1 MKEIG
6 VGLVGFGTVGAGVIS
21 GLQCNGDLISERL
34 GARPVLRKIADLD
47 LDSDRG
53 IKVDASLLTRD
64 ASEIIA
70 DPDIQVV
77 VELIGG
83 TGAAKKLIKQAL
95 AKGKSVVTANKAL
108 LADHGEEIFT
118 LSREKGA
125 GIYFG
130 ASVGGGIPVIR
141 ALREGLI
148 ANRIETVYGI
158 LNGTCNYILK
168 RMEEAGMSFDD
179 ALAEAQEAGFAEAD
193 PTLDIDGHDTAHK
206 ASIIARLAHGL
217 DVPAEGVCTEG
228 IRGLA
233 DEDIEYARDLGYKI
247 KLLAIIKRDG
257 QDVEL
262 RIHPT
267 LVPVTH
273 MLASVNGVFNA
284 VMISGDMVGETLYY
298 GRGAGRE
305 PTASTVLADVADAV
319 RDLANGSGE
328 GRPVAGSKADDVR
341 LKAMGDVETRYYF
354 RLSLLD
360 KPGTF
365 AEVASVLGA
374 HEISIASVL
383 QKDVRV
389 NEHVPVVI
397 VTHCAKES
405 RVVEALEKID
415 AMNIV
420 GAATIAYRIED

>member
-1 MKEIG
+1 MKEVG
-6 VGLVGFGTVGAGVIS
+6 VGLVGFGTVGVGVVS
-21 GLQCNGDLISERL
+21 GLQRNGSLIAERL

-53 IKVDASLLTRD
+53 IDVDPALLTRD

-70 DPDIQVV
+70 DPEIEVV
-77 VELIGG
+77 IELIGG
-83 TGAAKKLIKQAL
+83 TGAAKSFVEQAL

-108 LADHGEEIFT
+108 LAAHGEEIFS
-118 LSREKGA
+118 LARKNGC
-125 GIYFG
+125 GVYFG

-148 ANRIETVYGI
+148 SNRIETIYGI

-168 RMEEAGMSFDD
+168 RMEEAGLSFED

-206 ASIIARLAHGL
+206 AAILVRLAHGL
-217 DVPAEGVCTEG
+217 NIPKDGAHVEG

-233 DEDIEYARDLGYKI
+233 DDDITYARDLGYKM

-257 QDVEL
+257 EEVEM
-262 RIHPT
+262 RVHPT
-267 LVPVTH
+267 LVPLSH

-284 VMISGDMVGETLYY
+284 VMMKGDMVGETLYY

-305 PTASTVLADVADAV
+305 PTASTVLGDVSDAV
-319 RDLANGSGE
+319 LDIANGSGE
-328 GRPVAGSKADDVR
+328 GRPVPDAKVDGVK
-341 LKAMGDVETRYYF
+341 LKPMGEVETRYYF
-354 RLSLLD
+354 RLSVLD

-365 AEVASVLGA
+365 AEIASVLGA
-374 HEISIASVL
+374 NDISIASVL
-383 QKDVRV
+383 QKEERV
-389 NEHVPVVI
+389 GKHVPVVI
-397 VTHCAKES
+397 VTHCAKECM
-405 RVVEALEKID
+405 VDEAIRKID
-415 AMNIV
+415 GMDVV
-420 GAATIAYRIED
+420 GAPTVTLRIED

>member
-6 VGLVGFGTVGAGVIS
+6 VGLVGFGTVGAGVVS
-21 GLQCNGDLISERL
+21 GLQRNGDLIAERL

-53 IKVDASLLTRD
+53 VTVDASLLTRD

-70 DPDIQVV
+70 DPEIQVV

-83 TGAAKKLIKQAL
+83 TGAAKSVVEQAL

-108 LADHGEEIFT
+108 LADHGEEIFA
-118 LSREKGA
+118 LARANGA

-168 RMEEAGMSFDD
+168 RMEEAGLSFDD

-193 PTLDIDGHDTAHK
+193 PTLDVDGYDTAHK
-206 ASIIARLAHGL
+206 AAIIARLAHGL
-217 DVPAEGVCTEG
+217 NVPSEGVCIEG

-233 DEDIEYARDLGYKI
+233 DEDIEYAHDLGYKI

-267 LVPVTH
+267 LVPVAH

-305 PTASTVLADVADAV
+305 PTASTVLADVSDAV
-319 RDLANGSGE
+319 LDFASGARG
-328 GRPVAGSKADDVR
+328 GRPVSGSGSNGVR
-341 LKAMGDVETRYYF
+341 LKPMGDVETRYYF
-354 RLSLLD
+354 RLSVLD

-365 AEVASVLGA
+365 AEIASVLGA
-374 HEISIASVL
+374 HDISIASVL
-383 QKDVRV
+383 QKEERI

-397 VTHCAKES
+397 VTPCAKES

-415 AMNIV
+415 AMGVV
-420 GAATIAYRIED
+420 GAATIALRIED